1 MLIYNETGLKEF
13 LHFFVLL
20 GGQLILKIY
29 IIHTIIFGFV
39 FYIVYGGKVKPDPNC
54 LS

>member
-29 IIHTIIFGFV
+29 IIHTIILGLFSISYMEV
-39 FYIVYGGKVKPDPNC
+39 R
-54 LS
+54 